1 MSVVM
6 VIITDGHENSS
17 RMYTYHDIAQLIK
30 TLEDTDK
37 WTFSFLGADF
47 DAIHT
52 SKMLNI
58 RRENAMSY
66 SKTSYSEMMYDLSDS
81 IKAYSNSKSEGK
93 LKKDL
98 LDIFKNKDRRE
109 AK

>member
-1 MSVVM
+1 
-6 VIITDGHENSS
+6 
-17 RMYTYHDIAQLIK
+17 MYTYHNIAQLIK
-30 TLEDTDK
+30 SLDETGK

-52 SKMLNI
+52 SQMLNI

-66 SKTSYSEMMYDLSDS
+66 NKTSYSDMMYDLSDS
-81 IKAYSNSKSEGK
+81 IKAYSNSKSDGK

>member
-1 MSVVM
+1 
-6 VIITDGHENSS
+6 
-17 RMYTYHDIAQLIK
+17 
-30 TLEDTDK
+30 
-37 WTFSFLGADF
+37 
-47 DAIHT
+47 
-52 SKMLNI
+52 MLNI

-66 SKTSYSEMMYDLSDS
+66 NKTSYSDMMYDLSDS
-81 IKAYSNSKSEGK
+81 IKAYSNSKSDGK